1 MSARS
6 EREALVTVALTAATL
21 VCFAANSL
29 LCRMALAS
37 RSIDAAS
44 VTSIRLWSGAAVIS
58 AVVLMR
64 RSGSLR
70 AGSWRSAITLFLYAV
85 PFSLA
90 YLRIAAG
97 VGALILFGVVQATM
111 IGWGIA
117 RGERPRL
124 LVWLGLVVAVAGLCF
139 LTVPGAT
146 APDPLGAGLM
156 ALAGVGWGVF
166 SLLGRA
172 SKGDPIA
179 ANAGTFLRC
188 APLALALVGIAAW
201 HGPLQASPRGI
212 ALAVASGGLA
222 SGGGYSL
229 WYSALRRLS
238 ATTAAVVQLLVPV
251 LASLGGLALLGE
263 QPSPRIVLA
272 GVAILGGVALAIRGR
287 G

>member
-1 MSARS
+1 MESPSARD
-6 EREALVTVALTAATL
+6 AGLTVALTAATM

-29 LCRMALAS
+29 LCRLALAP
-37 RSIDAAS
+37 RSIDAATF
-44 VTSIRLWSGAAVIS
+44 TSIRLWSGALTMSI
-58 AVVLMR
+58 VVLVM

-70 AGSWRSAITLFLYAV
+70 SGSWRSAITLVVYAV

-90 YLRIAAG
+90 YLRIGAG

-117 RGERPRL
+117 RGERPRP
-124 LVWLGLVVAVAGLCF
+124 LVWLGLVIALAGLCS
-139 LTVPGAT
+139 LTIPGAS
-146 APDPLGAGLM
+146 APDPWGAAAM

-166 SLLGRA
+166 SLLGRQ

-188 APLALALVGIAAW
+188 APLALVLVAVMAW
-201 HGPLQASPRGI
+201 QGPLHATPRGI

-229 WYSALRRLS
+229 WYATLRRLS
-238 ATTAAVVQLLVPV
+238 ATTAAIVQLLVPV
-251 LASLGGLALLGE
+251 LATAGGLALLGE
-263 QPSPRIVLA
+263 QPSVRVLLG

-287 G
+287 L